1 MSIFENLF
9 LSNNEK
15 KIKNV
20 AYHFLKNIDEGSLFL
35 LMYWGCKLNNTRV
48 LKYEPIEAEK
58 FLKNINQ
65 NDLNLNIFNHL
76 KKILE
81 IHITIAIL
89 KCFSTSVSKG
99 IMNNKEY
106 SFISADLIRRLVE
119 RYNCRNEEI
128 NDFKNNYELGH
139 DYRQFFGINNK
150 HEKKNYKNFGEII
163 SEECFDNKLNE
174 ICKND
179 LTSWLEKFKNF
190 FDYAFNGDDKI

>member
-1 MSIFENLF
+1 
-9 LSNNEK
+9 
-15 KIKNV
+15 
-20 AYHFLKNIDEGSLFL
+20 
-35 LMYWGCKLNNTRV
+35 
-48 LKYEPIEAEK
+48 
-58 FLKNINQ
+58 
-65 NDLNLNIFNHL
+65 
-76 KKILE
+76 
-81 IHITIAIL
+81 
-89 KCFSTSVSKG
+89 
-99 IMNNKEY
+99 MNNKEY
-106 SFISADLIRRLVE
+106 SFISADLIRRIVD

-179 LTSWLEKFKNF
+179 LTSWLESFKNF